1 MSKLLSVMGGRPSPM
16 ALPMALCHAMALPT
30 THLPFDLLRVA
41 PGVAID
47 TSLSYCHFAL
57 NDTSLVSSG
66 FVAFCTARNIA
77 LINASPISMG
87 LLMDRDPPSWHP
99 ATPATKA
106 LCKQAAALCR
116 EEGVDLAKLALH
128 FCLREERIATTLI
141 SSTSLARMPSP
152 SVETKAAQ
160 ASARWPSG
168 RLSLSA
174 PDHARSRQITP
185 DHACPELRPASATQP
200 PGPCWAGNA

>member
-1 MSKLLSVMGGRPSPM
+1 M

-116 EEGVDLAKLALH
+116 EEGADLAKIALH

-185 DHACPELRPASATQP
+185 GHACPELRPASATQP